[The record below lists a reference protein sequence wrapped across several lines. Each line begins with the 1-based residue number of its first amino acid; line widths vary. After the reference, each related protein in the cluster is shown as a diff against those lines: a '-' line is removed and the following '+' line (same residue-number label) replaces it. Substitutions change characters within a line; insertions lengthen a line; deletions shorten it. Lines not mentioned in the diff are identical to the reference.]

1 MSILAPTKLETL
13 DYGQQFWQ
21 HVFTTNAQRE
31 NDLFNKIAGLWDGTA
46 TEGQVVVWDNALG
59 KWKPSAVPY
68 PVPQTPIALTI
79 GAGADT
85 AINAS
90 TAKFFTLILT
100 KNTNLVFS
108 NLLSGMV
115 VDIILTQNSTGGW
128 VTTSTGSTIA
138 GTISTTPSINTWL
151 RCCKVDTITLINVVA
166 NFTS

>member
-1 MSILAPTKLETL
+1 MSILNPTKLETL

-21 HVFTTNAQRE
+21 HIFTTNAQKE
-31 NDLFNKIAGLWDGTA
+31 NGIFNKIAGLWDGTA

-115 VDIILTQNSTGGW
+115 VDIILTQNATGGW
-128 VTTSTGSTIA
+128 ITTSTGSTIA

>member
-1 MSILAPTKLETL
+1 MSILNPTKLETI

-21 HVFTTNAQRE
+21 HIFTTNAQKE
-31 NDLFNKIAGLWDGTA
+31 NAIFNKIAGLWDGSA
-46 TEGQVVVWDNALG
+46 TEGQVVVWDSALG

-68 PVPQTPIALTI
+68 PVPQTPITLTI

-115 VDIILTQNSTGGW
+115 VDIILTQDSTGGW
-128 VTTSTGSTIA
+128 ITTSA
-138 GTISTTPSINTWL
+138 GTTIVGAINTEPSMNTWL
-151 RCCKVDTITLINVVA
+151 RCCKVDAVTLINVVA